1 MELILATKNKYQHPN
16 RQHHQN
22 QAAAS
27 KAEKETNPE
36 MLKSAIPLMG
46 LSPMIPTDP
55 HVKMCIFTE
64 RYNMVLAFV
73 AIFLLN
79 NCFLRLHSPE
89 EASADSVFPIS

>member
-1 MELILATKNKYQHPN
+1 
-16 RQHHQN
+16 
-22 QAAAS
+22 
-27 KAEKETNPE
+27 
-36 MLKSAIPLMG
+36 MG